1 MEQRKPRI
9 RKGGYKPSR
18 QKDEVSKISETGKD
32 SDSKPDQTP
41 VIKKLNPEDYDYTNS
56 DKTQFAHLKRE
67 TQEADILNND
77 PTTNSRTRRKVV
89 SNWKKYEEIPDT
101 EIPAKDFQTL
111 LNVPISEGGHF
122 IFKSEKN
129 WAIEVSKYSDLFS
142 LNVKKLARDINCVPF
157 TEYIDVEDRYFTADQ
172 LMKFQNLA
180 EMSRSDAIEVDN
192 NIVQILMDIKRETV
206 AENQDIDSGSEPE
219 VSIEIHEM
227 AQGKET
233 IEEDLDF
240 LLSLKEPVKLDQ
252 AKIAPPTYQIK
263 TEEEKIPNSS
273 APVKS
278 IDLEKWLDSILD
290 S

>member
-32 SDSKPDQTP
+32 SGSKPDQTP

-67 TQEADILNND
+67 TQEADILNNA

-101 EIPAKDFQTL
+101 EIPTKDFQTL

>member
-157 TEYIDVEDRYFTADQ
+157 TEYIDVEDRYFT
-172 LMKFQNLA
+172 NLA